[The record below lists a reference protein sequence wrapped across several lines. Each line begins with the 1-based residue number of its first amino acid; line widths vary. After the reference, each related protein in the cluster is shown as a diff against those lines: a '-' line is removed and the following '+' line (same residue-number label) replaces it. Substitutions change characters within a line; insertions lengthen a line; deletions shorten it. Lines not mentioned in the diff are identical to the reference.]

1 MVVKMACLFLT
12 FSILLLCFTVAT
24 INSAEILTVHSDLS
38 TAASAATSMA
48 VSVHNQDLTEVSN
61 SVLMAETWLR
71 NHVLQFYP
79 TYNITHIVV
88 GHNLLCSSK
97 TQQQNHNLVLPA
109 LKNLHHSLTRWGL
122 HSEIK
127 VSTSFSSHCLELT
140 SDSAFSLLQPLLQFI
155 HSTNSSYMI
164 NPSSDETPIFYP
176 KFESLALSH
185 LKSLKKFGFSSSE
198 DLNFMVVSSNP
209 TQKLNPT
216 MRKLTYILPTPS
228 PEELPTARGPGSL
241 PPLVGVR
248 PTISPPSPNPG
259 TPHFGLSPT
268 QNPPSHPHHHHHYIP
283 PCYPAPPQAA
293 TPPAP
298 PQASAP
304 TPAFEPREK
313 LWCVAKPSVPAE
325 TLQEAM
331 DYACGEGGA
340 ECDEI
345 QPNGNCYFPD
355 SLVSHASYAFNSY
368 WQKNKIN
375 GGTCDF
381 GGTAMLINS
390 DPSFLQCKFIMV

>member
-248 PTISPPSPNPG
+248 PTISPPSPNP
-259 TPHFGLSPT
+259 
-268 QNPPSHPHHHHHYIP
+268 
-283 PCYPAPPQAA
+283 
-293 TPPAP
+293 
-298 PQASAP
+298 
-304 TPAFEPREK
+304 
-313 LWCVAKPSVPAE
+313 E